1 MLSASIEERID
12 VVANSP
18 TVLKRWI
25 AYELRKLR
33 ERNDMSR
40 EDAAK
45 AIRGSVPNIGH
56 IENGRS
62 LPGPLELEKLL
73 ELYGVPDRFEFW
85 LELRNRA
92 KKGKDWWIGLSDS
105 VPDYFNL
112 FLGLESCAIQ
122 IESWDAH
129 VVPGLF
135 QTPDYARAV
144 IRGGEPQ
151 RPDHEVDQQVE
162 LRMGRQHEVLE
173 DGDSPM
179 VWRVIAEPALRWL
192 VGGNETMRAQLTRLI
207 ELAERPNVDIQ
218 VLPFS
223 AGAHT
228 GVDGTFDILTFPSE
242 LENDP
247 GVVYVDTRV
256 KGYYYE
262 DPEQIMRY
270 RNALARLRVGAI
282 KPADSPAFIRRIGKE
297 L

>member
-1 MLSASIEERID
+1 

-25 AYELRKLR
+25 AFELRKLR
-33 ERNDMSR
+33 ERNGLSR
-40 EDAAK
+40 EDAARVT
-45 AIRGSVPNIGH
+45 RGSVPNIGH

-73 ELYGVPDRFEFW
+73 ELYGVPERYEFW
-85 LELRNRA
+85 LELRTRA
-92 KKGKDWWIGLSDS
+92 KKGTDWWIGLGDS

-112 FLGLESCAIQ
+112 FLGLESCAVQ

-144 IRGGEPQ
+144 IRGGEPG
-151 RPDHEVDQQVE
+151 REDSDVDRRVE
-162 LRMGRQHEVLE
+162 LRMGRQHEVLD
-173 DGDSPM
+173 DGDAPAIWAVMSE
-179 VWRVIAEPALRWL
+179 AALRCL
-192 VGGNETMRAQLTRLI
+192 IGGPESMRAQANRLI
-207 ELAERPNVDIQ
+207 ELAERPNIDIQ

-228 GVDGTFDILTFPSE
+228 GVEGTFTLLTFPSE

-247 GVVYVDTRV
+247 GAVFAETKV

-262 DPEQIMRY
+262 EPEQIMRY
-270 RNALARLRVGAI
+270 RNALARLRVQAI
-282 KPADSPAFIRRIGKE
+282 KPADSPTFIRRMRKE